1 LRSCL
6 IGLFFSLQNSYP
18 ENIDVNDQN
27 APKIEF
33 PCDYPIKILGEA
45 NSSFVE
51 HVLAVMDNYAP
62 GFDRQK
68 ISVRDSSKGRWQS
81 ITVTIVATGK
91 PQLESIFAALKTSS
105 SVKMVL

>member
-1 LRSCL
+1 L

-18 ENIDVNDQN
+18 ENIDVNEQEP
-27 APKIEF
+27 PKIEF

-45 NSSFVE
+45 NGRFIE
-51 HVLAVMDNYAP
+51 HILAVMDNYAP

-81 ITVTIVATGK
+81 VTVTIIATGK
-91 PQLESIFAALKTSS
+91 PQLDDIFAALKTSA